1 MHCPKAMMRS
11 KLWSVESHQKLDA
24 MPTLGEIIQD
34 QTQMTSPVETREEM
48 LKRYLPEL

>member
-1 MHCPKAMMRS
+1 MRS
-11 KLWSVESHQKLDA
+11 NLWSIEHQQSIDA

-34 QTQMTSPVETREEM
+34 QTKMTSPVETREEM